1 MLETAVQP
9 HQSNY
14 TCCCRC
20 QQAASL
26 PLATAVMAAPLNG
39 RTHKS
44 AARFVYIS
52 IIRNGCV
59 GVLLPRHFSSYFT
72 WIVIQYLI
80 CKISPMTGEDA
91 LYLVKSSL
99 RRSLLTAKA
108 SRTSS
113 RICFRS
119 WLSSAKDCGSG
130 SRPLSVRNFN
140 RTAET
145 EGRRRRE
152 RRKESGRNIKGRK
165 WTAVI
170 KLEQVF
176 SKAIFSV

>member
-1 MLETAVQP
+1 MAEHTNQP
-9 HQSNY
+9 LDS
-14 TCCCRC
+14 
-20 QQAASL
+20 
-26 PLATAVMAAPLNG
+26 
-39 RTHKS
+39 
-44 AARFVYIS
+44 S
-52 IIRNGCV
+52 IFPSSEMDV
-59 GVLLPRHFSSYFT
+59 LGVLLPKHFSSYFT

-145 EGRRRRE
+145 EGMRRRE
-152 RRKESGRNIKGRK
+152 KEGEREKHKGK
-165 WTAVI
+165 EMNGSYKAGTS
-170 KLEQVF
+170 F
-176 SKAIFSV
+176 SKAVFSV